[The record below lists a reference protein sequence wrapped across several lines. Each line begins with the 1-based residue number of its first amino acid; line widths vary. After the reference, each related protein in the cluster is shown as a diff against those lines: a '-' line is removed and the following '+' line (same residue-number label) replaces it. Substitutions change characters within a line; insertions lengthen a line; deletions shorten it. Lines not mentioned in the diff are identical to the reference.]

1 MRSDTDYIR
10 NNEQKINRILWNSV
24 LVLFFAGPV
33 LMLVS
38 QYGYGVMNITLWEC
52 VVLCAYDLLLALVT
66 YLMLRSERCKRLTKY
81 FLILGMHLGV
91 CCIATRDG
99 MNIHIAYAMMPA
111 LSCLYF
117 RKRFTWRIMG
127 MSYIG
132 MMGSL
137 YVRSHMEVKL
147 HYPGWSHME
156 WFGAYGFA
164 LTLEYMLLAAILYA
178 LLDTIVDSL
187 TLLRRKNRQVYE
199 MQRQLVIGFANVLES
214 RDRGTG
220 HHVQRTAMYVNLIA
234 NRLREMGHYEEEL
247 TDQYIDN
254 ITMAAPLHDAGKI
267 CVPDSILLKKGRL
280 EDEEYEVMKSHT
292 IEGHRL
298 VSENLWN
305 IADAKLAENIKNVVL
320 YHHEAWDGSG
330 YPMGLSGEAIPLEAR
345 ITAVADSLDA
355 LLSKRSYKSRMKPIE
370 ALASIAKESGTH
382 YEPCIVDAAIS
393 LLDKIDSYVNGEY
406 LEELEEFA
414 GSEITSHEEGTTT
427 VEDGA
432 EAAVT
437 EEDAEA
443 SVAEEDGAEL
453 SAGEAIESAEMFR

>member
-24 LVLFFAGPV
+24 LGLFLAGPF

-38 QYGYGVMNITLWEC
+38 RYGIGVMNFTLREC
-52 VVLCAYDLLLALVT
+52 IILCVYDLLLALVT
-66 YLMLRSERCKRLTKY
+66 FLMLRSERCKRLTKY

-91 CCIATRDG
+91 CYVATKDG
-99 MNIHIAYAMMPA
+99 INIHIAYAMMPA

-132 MMGSL
+132 MIASL
-137 YVRSHMEVKL
+137 YARAYMEVEF
-147 HYPGWSHME
+147 HYLGWGHME

-220 HHVQRTAMYVNLIA
+220 HHVQRTAMYVNMIA
-234 NRLREMGHYEEEL
+234 NRLREMGHYTEEL

-267 CVPDSILLKKGRL
+267 CVPDSILLKKGGL
-280 EDEEYEVMKSHT
+280 EDDEYEIMKSHT

-355 LLSKRSYKSRMKPIE
+355 LLSKRAYKSRMKPIE
-370 ALASIAKESGTH
+370 ALAIISKESGTH

-393 LLDKIDSYVNGEY
+393 LMDKIDSYVNGEY
-406 LEELEEFA
+406 LEELEEFVV
-414 GSEITSHEEGTTT
+414 SETTGHEEETTT

-432 EAAVT
+432 EASVT
-437 EEDAEA
+437 EERTDA
-443 SVAEEDGAEL
+443 SVTEDGSDELLAEEV
-453 SAGEAIESAEMFR
+453 IQSAEMLR